1 MNNKIKLRGYSNVR
15 LIILAAVSYGAGL
28 YMLIMPEKISEW
40 VIRGVGLVW
49 TLEGISYT
57 LDLYLKYLKKIK

>member
-15 LIILAAVSYGAGL
+15 LIILAAVSYCAGL

-40 VIRGVGLVW
+40 VIRGVGAVW
-49 TLEGISYT
+49 TLEGISYA
-57 LDLYLKYLKKIK
+57 LKYLKKIK